1 MDYARLL
8 RWMQTDAMKSYGQY
22 CPIARASEVFA
33 ERWTPLIVR
42 NIFLGCETFSAIQAG
57 APGIPRSLLRQRL
70 GLLEQIGV
78 VARVPKAS
86 GRGARY
92 VLTEAGKELWEVC
105 DALGRWGTRWLE
117 AAPWHLDPYI
127 VLWSFTQG
135 AKTERLPVWHV
146 TARLDFLD
154 QPLKNRHFWLV
165 IDRGDIELCVSDPGY
180 VPDVIVIAET
190 EAFARW
196 YMGQLSWAEV
206 LRAGRVSIQGPRALT
221 RAFPT
226 WTDRSRYAPLEAAMA
241 AEHRRHL
248 GHSLHASRLDSH
260 AISGGVQ
267 AAPTA

>member
-1 MDYARLL
+1 
-8 RWMQTDAMKSYGQY
+8 MKSYGQY

-70 GLLEQIGV
+70 GLLEKIGV
-78 VARVPKAS
+78 VAPVAKAQ
-86 GRGARY
+86 GRGSRY
-92 VLTEAGKELWEVC
+92 VLTEAGSELWQVC

-135 AKTERLPVWHV
+135 AKTERLPAGHV
-146 TARLDFLD
+146 TVQLDFID

-165 IDRGDIELCVSDPGY
+165 LDRGDIELCVSDPGFTA
-180 VPDVIVIAET
+180 DLIVSAET

-196 YMGQLSWAEV
+196 YMGQLSWTEV
-206 LRAGRVSIQGPRALT
+206 LRARRVSVDGPRELA

-226 WTDRSRYAPLEAAMA
+226 WSDRSRYAALEAALA
-241 AEHRRHL
+241 AKRR
-248 GHSLHASRLDSH
+248 RRV
-260 AISGGVQ
+260 GG
-267 AAPTA
+267 AA

>member
-1 MDYARLL
+1 
-8 RWMQTDAMKSYGQY
+8 MKSYGQY

-70 GLLEQIGV
+70 GLLEQIGA
-78 VARVPKAS
+78 VARVEKS
-86 GRGARY
+86 HGRGFRY
-92 VLTEAGKELWEVC
+92 LLTGAGQELWDVC

-135 AKTERLPVWHV
+135 ARTERLPAGHV
-146 TARLDFLD
+146 TVQLDFID

-165 IDRGDIELCVSDPGY
+165 LDGGDIELCVSDPGFT
-180 VPDVIVIAET
+180 PDLIVSAKT
-190 EAFARW
+190 EAFVRW

-206 LRAGRVSIQGPRALT
+206 LRAGQVSIDGPRALT
-221 RAFPT
+221 HAFPP
-226 WTDRSRYAPLEAAMA
+226 WTDRGRYGPLEAAMA
-241 AEHRRHL
+241 AERRRRPV
-248 GHSLHASRLDSH
+248 G
-260 AISGGVQ
+260 
-267 AAPTA
+267 PP